1 MPEPASQ
8 PATPPQFQIHVD
20 GQHFTV
26 HQSSMT
32 GAQIK
37 ALVGKDA
44 QYQLFEEVPGN
55 AEDKLIGD
63 TDSVSIKNGLHFYTV
78 ASASFGV
85 DRDH

>member
-1 MPEPASQ
+1 MPEHL
-8 PATPPQFQIHVD
+8 PQFEIHVD

-32 GAQIK
+32 GVQIK

-44 QYQLFEEVPGN
+44 QYQLFEEIAGN

-63 TDSVSIKNGLHFYTV
+63 NDSVAIRNGLHFYTV
-78 ASASFGV
+78 VSASFGLH
-85 DRDH
+85 RGPRWM

>member
-1 MPEPASQ
+1 MPEH
-8 PATPPQFQIHVD
+8 PPQFQIHVD

-26 HQSSMT
+26 HQASMT

-44 QYQLFEEVPGN
+44 QYQLFEEIPGN

-63 TDSVSIKNGLHFYTV
+63 NDSVAIRNGLHFYTV
-78 ASASFGV
+78 VSASFGSQ
-85 DRDH
+85 RGSRWM